1 MTPSNCLF
9 QKKFVSKR
17 WLIYS
22 KLSRYWH
29 GVLVYRWHCCAFQ
42 KGSNP
47 VGVVLLNGCIRFI
60 APVKSVYP
68 LNKKNIYSKLKLL
81 LLLLYDPSA
90 KREYQLVGHVS
101 YEEDSRITSSINPL
115 PCGLGLM
122 NIAMLLSTTLQSTK
136 RAYGFN

>member
-1 MTPSNCLF
+1 M
-9 QKKFVSKR
+9 
-17 WLIYS
+17 
-22 KLSRYWH
+22 
-29 GVLVYRWHCCAFQ
+29 
-42 KGSNP
+42 
-47 VGVVLLNGCIRFI
+47 
-60 APVKSVYP
+60 
-68 LNKKNIYSKLKLL
+68 

-136 RAYGFN
+136 

>member
-1 MTPSNCLF
+1 MEPSAKFF
-9 QKKFVSKR
+9 QKMFVSKR
-17 WLIYS
+17 WLIY
-22 KLSRYWH
+22 R
-29 GVLVYRWHCCAFQ
+29 
-42 KGSNP
+42 
-47 VGVVLLNGCIRFI
+47 
-60 APVKSVYP
+60 
-68 LNKKNIYSKLKLL
+68 KLKLL